1 MPTPTNGT
9 AQSLPRRLARRWR
22 RSRRRGA
29 MGAPRPSVTGTPVG
43 AAGPLAH
50 EGCPPLSPWTQT
62 TPSARRSRAPVC
74 PADACGRGKGPARGT
89 GLHALCGAH
98 GLAPVGTFERHA
110 CMHALPAASCVRR
123 ARGWCAGQPGQACD
137 GIMPLAHLPCQPC
150 DDLNVQGLISSSP
163 SQQRHR
169 HAWHAWRR
177 QRPTPCQAA
186 VHAPVVLACP

>member
-1 MPTPTNGT
+1 MDPAAPRSRQLAGRQGNADSHERHRAVSAATFGEALAPVAKAWSNGRTPT
-9 AQSLPRRLARRWR
+9 QRHRH
-22 RSRRRGA
+22 
-29 MGAPRPSVTGTPVG
+29 
-43 AAGPLAH
+43 AG
-50 EGCPPLSPWTQT
+50 
-62 TPSARRSRAPVC
+62 
-74 PADACGRGKGPARGT
+74 GRGKGPARGT
-89 GLHALCGAH
+89 GLHPLCGAH

-169 HAWHAWRR
+169 HACMAAASAHTLPGRCACTSRVSVPVNCQHR
-177 QRPTPCQAA
+177 QRDAGGGGGGRRRRRR
-186 VHAPVVLACP
+186 